1 MMSEGNLEH
10 LDPVEQHALA
20 EFVQRLRNRFDGG
33 LYSALLFGSRAR
45 GEGSPGSDLDV
56 LVVVES
62 NDWRIHKEIRYL
74 AADICYK
81 YALDLSPRVWSVE
94 HLREMEQLRS
104 HLVQNIQQDSISLS
118 EL

>member
-1 MMSEGNLEH
+1 MMSKARLEH
-10 LDPVEQHALA
+10 LDPVEQCALA
-20 EFVQRLRNRFDGG
+20 EFVQHLRNRFDGG
-33 LYSALLFGSRAR
+33 LYSTLLFGSRAR
-45 GEGSPGSDLDV
+45 GEGAAGSDLDI

-81 YALDLSPRVWSVE
+81 YDLDLSPRVWSVE
-94 HLREMEQLRS
+94 HLREMEQLGS
-104 HLVQNIQQDSISLS
+104 HLVQSIQQDSISLS